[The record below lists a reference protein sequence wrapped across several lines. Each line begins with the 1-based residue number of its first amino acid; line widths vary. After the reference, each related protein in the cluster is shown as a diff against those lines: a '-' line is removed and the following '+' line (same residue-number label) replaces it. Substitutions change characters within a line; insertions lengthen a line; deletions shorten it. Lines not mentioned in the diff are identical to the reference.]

1 MYFSIYTGESHKK
14 ILYTCK
20 KCFGSGKI
28 ICNLGVTDAK
38 KKALR
43 QYSYRKF
50 NDPSIAHVV

>member
-28 ICNLGVTDAK
+28 IYNLGVTDAK
-38 KKALR
+38 KSTQAVFISR
-43 QYSYRKF
+43 IQ
-50 NDPSIAHVV
+50 